1 MKVLTNNDRI
11 TVPQT
16 VALLITTILGTGI
29 LSLPRNVANA
39 AGSDGWLLVLLGGVF
54 AFVSS
59 LIVGVLV
66 KKFPQDTFI
75 EYSQKVLGKILGYP
89 LGIILILYFTIL
101 TALTVRVFSEVMN
114 AFMLISTPRG
124 FIIFTM
130 LLLSVYILRHGIE
143 PIARIGEIL
152 LPILIVPVVAMYLTA
167 IPRADF
173 SELLPF
179 LNTPVKTLALGTF
192 QTVYSFFGFEV
203 LLMVGPYIRSP
214 GRVLWI
220 LLVAVGSITLIYLFV
235 VIIVFASIGVEDTRI
250 LLWPS
255 MSIIRT
261 IMAPGGIFE
270 RLDALAM
277 ALWTIAAFT
286 TINGMYYA
294 GTLAVTHLTKA
305 KEFKFFI
312 TIMLP
317 WVYLISIIPE
327 NPLDTIRW
335 MQVAGVVGIMIAV
348 IIPAVILMVSIVR
361 NKGGKT
367 A

>member
-39 AGSDGWLLVLLGGVF
+39 AGSDGWLLVLSGGVF

-59 LIVGVLV
+59 LIVGALV

-89 LGIILILYFTIL
+89 LGVILIIYFVFL
-101 TALTVRVFSEVMN
+101 SAMTARIFSEVMN
-114 AFMLISTPRG
+114 AFMLINTPRE

-130 LLLSVYILRHGIE
+130 LMLSVYLMRHGIE

-152 LPILIVPVVAMYLTA
+152 LPILIVPIFAMYLTA

-173 SELLPF
+173 TELLPF
-179 LNTPVKTLALGTF
+179 LDTPLKSLALGCF
-192 QTVYSFFGFEV
+192 QTIYSFLGFEI
-203 LLMVGPYIRSP
+203 LLMVGPYMRSP
-214 GRVLWI
+214 GRVLWT
-220 LLVAVGSITLIYLFV
+220 LFVAFGFVIFMYLFI
-235 VIIVFASIGVEDTRI
+235 VIIVFASIGVEDSRI
-250 LLWPS
+250 LLWPA

-261 IMAPGGIFE
+261 IMAPGGVFE
-270 RLDALAM
+270 RLEALAM

-286 TINGMYYA
+286 TLNGLYYA
-294 GTLAVTHLTKA
+294 GALAMTHLTKA

-348 IIPAVILMVSIVR
+348 IIPAVILMVSIIR